1 MGWHI
6 PRIEYFFLTFPIT
19 LSTCI
24 RTFAI
29 RRVCSNSIQLSC
41 FFPLVYAGKVSYQT
55 HDPLK
60 QCLLA
65 KVCSEVHNFQSSF
78 CHSSSPSIRYK
89 ANNSMWCYTNQ
100 IFSSIMMYDEYVCT
114 LARRAEG

>member
-60 QCLLA
+60 LSWQ
-65 KVCSEVHNFQSSF
+65 KFVQKSTIFSQVFVT
-78 CHSSSPSIRYK
+78 HSSSPSIRYK